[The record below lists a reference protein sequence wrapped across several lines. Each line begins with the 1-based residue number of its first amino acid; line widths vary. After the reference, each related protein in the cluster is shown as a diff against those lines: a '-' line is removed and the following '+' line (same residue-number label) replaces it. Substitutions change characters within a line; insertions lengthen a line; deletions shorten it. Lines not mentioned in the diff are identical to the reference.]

1 MCAQD
6 SFKMASMEMDYEI
19 WMGMMDAKDNEM
31 ESKWHYDV
39 TLDDCVEKAWE
50 GIRFIG

>member
-1 MCAQD
+1 MV
-6 SFKMASMEMDYEI
+6 DYET
-19 WMGMMDAKDNEM
+19 WMWIKWMQKANEM

-39 TLDDCVEKAWE
+39 TLDDFDEKAWE